1 MPITSK
7 ELKLKVLI
15 LQAKIAYHE
24 TQEAK
29 RAFDK
34 ARAEEGKIMR
44 KLVEH
49 ITRNNK
55 ENPT

>member
-7 ELKLKVLI
+7 EALLKVLI
-15 LQAKIAYHE
+15 LQAKIAYYE
-24 TQEAK
+24 TQAAK

-34 ARAEEGKIMR
+34 ARAEEGKAMR

-49 ITRNNK
+49 ITRNK
-55 ENPT
+55 